1 MKAIWCSKS
10 GSLEILKLIDIEK
23 PIPKLNEILV
33 KVHASSVTRGDVS
46 LRKIPRFI
54 LAPIGFLF
62 GFKAMKITGVEFSG
76 EVEEI
81 GKDVKQFK
89 IGDKIF
95 GTTTGLVFGG
105 NAEYV
110 CVPEKSKIG
119 VTVKKPENISFK
131 DAAVIPVGAM
141 TSFHILKKANIQKD
155 FKILVYGA
163 SGSVGTYAVQLA
175 KYFGGEVTGVCSTN
189 NLELVRS
196 IGADKVIDYT
206 KEDFTKVN
214 IVYDVVFDAVG
225 KISKSKCTNILRK
238 GGYFLTVKYPTK
250 EKNEYMLFLIELIEK
265 SKLKPVIDKTFS
277 LDKVPEAHA
286 YVEQG
291 HKKGNVSIII

>member
-141 TSFHILKKANIQKD
+141 TSFHILKKAIFK
-155 FKILVYGA
+155 KILKFLFTALRV
-163 SGSVGTYAVQLA
+163 L
-175 KYFGGEVTGVCSTN
+175 
-189 NLELVRS
+189 LELTLFS
-196 IGADKVIDYT
+196 SQ
-206 KEDFTKVN
+206 N
-214 IVYDVVFDAVG
+214 ISAG
-225 KISKSKCTNILRK
+225 K
-238 GGYFLTVKYPTK
+238 
-250 EKNEYMLFLIELIEK
+250 
-265 SKLKPVIDKTFS
+265 
-277 LDKVPEAHA
+277 
-286 YVEQG
+286 
-291 HKKGNVSIII
+291 